1 MVYFMIGIISG
12 AIASMV
18 FVTYLVKLGKFA
30 KKPKSRAGQKHSAGS
45 NKSTEVD
52 ECDEDKFV

>member
-12 AIASMV
+12 AVVSMV
-18 FVTYLVKLGKFA
+18 FVTYLIKQGKFA
-30 KKPKSRAGQKHSAGS
+30 KKPKSRGGKHSAGS